1 MIWSDNKKRA
11 IIMELT
17 VSWEDNIKYAEE
29 RKDRRYRELIKR
41 CEDDGWEVD
50 YYHIG
55 IGARGYIEKGF
66 AHLVRKRLGF
76 TQPETRK
83 LTAEIQRTVEKA
95 SMWIWLKRDDPNW
108 NEKASN

>member
-1 MIWSDNKKRA
+1 
-11 IIMELT
+11 MELT
-17 VSWEDNIKYAEE
+17 VSWEDNIKDAEE
-29 RKDRRYRELIKR
+29 RKDRRYRERIKR